1 MFAFNLARFV
11 RSTPVVDGGHWDALR
26 DGIAGVRMGPGP
38 LCGLNVAGLGC
49 VKSSQSWEA
58 DFSGKDGLNP
68 TESEV
73 RFGRIDGGPFAG
85 YICGTHWHQTDRGPC
100 RDWRGDSP
108 SVRPRSSEMLEL
120 VRGGQTR
127 RTRGILVGV
136 GTNTATCFIGHNSSR
151 PKRIKGALV
160 GQGHL
165 RGHLRL
171 VSEISLC
178 DQVRT

>member
-11 RSTPVVDGGHWDALR
+11 RSTPVVDGGHWDASR

-38 LCGLNVAGLGC
+38 LCGLNVAGRGC

-85 YICGTHWHQTDRGPC
+85 YAALTGIRRIGGPAEIGAGTHPLSGHARQRCWN
-100 RDWRGDSP
+100 WSEV
-108 SVRPRSSEMLEL
+108 VRPGEPA
-120 VRGGQTR
+120 G
-127 RTRGILVGV
+127 
-136 GTNTATCFIGHNSSR
+136 F
-151 PKRIKGALV
+151 
-160 GQGHL
+160 
-165 RGHLRL
+165 
-171 VSEISLC
+171 
-178 DQVRT
+178 